1 MLPIHGKDGPRTTI
15 VRGLFFCTRGTLKGH
30 SGQREKMRMSKGP
43 STPGTLVLMGTIGAA
58 QGLRGEVRVKSY
70 TEDPLAI
77 GEYGTLYD
85 ADGNP
90 FEVLDIRPHKTIAV
104 MRFRGVNDRTAAEKL
119 NGKDLYVDR
128 DSLDDDDLDE
138 DEFFYADLEGLEA
151 RDEDGNSWGTVT
163 AIFDFGAGDIIELTQ
178 EGKRSQLI
186 PFTEAAVKEIDFEGG
201 TVLIDPVAAGLVGT
215 GDNDPPEADDQDRDS
230 G

>member
-1 MLPIHGKDGPRTTI
+1 MSTGPR
-15 VRGLFFCTRGTLKGH
+15 
-30 SGQREKMRMSKGP
+30 
-43 STPGTLVLMGTIGAA
+43 TPGTLVLMGTIGAA

-85 ADGNP
+85 AEGNP
-90 FEVLDIRPHKTIAV
+90 FEVLDIRPHKNIAV
-104 MRFRGVNDRTAAEKL
+104 MRFRGINDRTAAEKL
-119 NGKDLYVDR
+119 TGTDLYVDR
-128 DSLDDDDLDE
+128 DSLDDEDLDE

-151 RDEDGNSWGTVT
+151 RDADGNSWGTVT
-163 AIFDFGAGDIIELTQ
+163 AIFDFGAGDILELAR

-186 PFTEAAVKEIDFEGG
+186 PFTEAAVKEIDLEGG
-201 TVLIDPVAAGLVGT
+201 TLLIDPVAAGLVGT
-215 GDNDPPEADDQDRDS
+215 GDDGNPDGDR

>member
-1 MLPIHGKDGPRTTI
+1 
-15 VRGLFFCTRGTLKGH
+15 
-30 SGQREKMRMSKGP
+30 MSKGP

-70 TEDPLAI
+70 TEDPMAI

-85 ADGNP
+85 AEGNP
-90 FEVLDIRPHKTIAV
+90 YEVLDVRLHKNMAV
-104 MRFRGVNDRTAAEKL
+104 IRFRGINDRTAAEKL

-128 DSLDDDDLDE
+128 DSLDDDDLEE

-151 RDEDGNSWGTVT
+151 RDAEGRTWGTVT
-163 AIFDFGAGDIIELTQ
+163 AIFDFGAGDILELT
-178 EGKRSQLI
+178 EKGKRSQLI
-186 PFTEAAVKEIDFEGG
+186 PFSETSVLEIDFEGG
-201 TVLIDPVAAGLVGT
+201 SILIDPVAAGLINPD
-215 GDNDPPEADDQDRDS
+215 GDDDDADADGKPGKGR